1 MSNYD
6 AIVVGA
12 GMGGLSAA
20 VALAARGLRVHV
32 VEAGPQIGGKAGE
45 SSFDGVSFDT
55 GPSVLTLPDVLDR
68 VLRSAGTSLADE
80 VDLLQPDPA
89 TRYLYPLDPTDP
101 RNAHGHDVLD
111 VWRDMEKTVAS
122 ADDAWGGD
130 AADDLRYFLDYART
144 IWEAAA
150 PHFIFGPAPEL
161 PRLMRILP
169 TAIRLLPRIDP
180 LRTMHSAATSRV
192 RDESVRWLFER
203 FATYNG
209 SDPRRAPATLHCI
222 AHVELALG
230 IYGVRGGMHQLPKAL
245 ARVLQRHGGTVQLHA
260 PVTRVRTEGGRVAG
274 VDLADGATLYAPCV
288 VVNADAAHLRADLL
302 GDAERPRLPA
312 PGPPSMSGWTAV
324 LRARRRDASDRLA
337 HTVLF
342 PQAYMREFEDIFDHD
357 RPPTEPTVYLCAQE
371 KAHARAGWA
380 DHEPLFVMANAPPE
394 PDGLPSAPE
403 AWPAL
408 REIVLGRLRA
418 ANLIDPDDAVVWER
432 TPTALATR
440 FPGTRGAIYG
450 AASNDRWA
458 AFRRPPNRL
467 KIPGLYLAS
476 GSAHPGGGV
485 PLCVQSGAEAARL
498 ALEDLGV

>member
-1 MSNYD
+1 MSAYD

-20 VALAARGLRVHV
+20 VSLAARGLRVHV

-45 SSFDGVSFDT
+45 SIFDGVSFDT
-55 GPSVLTLPDVLDR
+55 GPSVLTLPDVIDR
-68 VLRSAGTSLADE
+68 VFRDAGTSLEGE
-80 VDLLQPDPA
+80 VELLRPDPA
-89 TRYLYPLDPTDP
+89 TRYIYPLDPTDP
-101 RNAHGHDVLD
+101 HSAHGNDVLD
-111 VWRDMEKTVAS
+111 VWRDLNKTLES
-122 ADDAWGGD
+122 ADEAWGGD
-130 AADDLRYFLDYART
+130 AADDLQGFLDYART

-180 LRTMHSAATSRV
+180 LRTMHSAARSRV

-230 IYGVRGGMHQLPKAL
+230 IYGVRGGMHQLPTAL
-245 ARVLQRHGGTVQLHA
+245 ARVLQRHGGTVQVQA
-260 PVTRVRTEGGRVAG
+260 PARRVRTERGRVVG
-274 VDLADGATLYAPCV
+274 VDLADGATLQARCV

-302 GDAERPRLPA
+302 GDADRPRLPA

-324 LRARRRDASDRLA
+324 LRARRRDAAERLA

-394 PDGLPSAPE
+394 PQDSTSPPE
-403 AWPAL
+403 RWPAL
-408 REIVLGRLRA
+408 REVVLDRLRGA
-418 ANLIDPDDAVVWER
+418 GLIDHDDAVVWER
-432 TPTALATR
+432 TPTVLASQ
-440 FPGTRGAIYG
+440 FPGTRGSIYG
-450 AASNDRWA
+450 AASNDSWA

-498 ALEDLGV
+498 ALEDLAG

>member
-1 MSNYD
+1 MSAYD

-12 GMGGLSAA
+12 GIGGLSAA

-45 SSFDGVSFDT
+45 STADGVSFDT

-68 VLRSAGTSLADE
+68 VLQGAGTTLADE
-80 VDLLQPDPA
+80 VELLRPDPA
-89 TRYLYPLDPTDP
+89 TRYIYPVDPHGP
-101 RNAHGHDVLD
+101 FAAHGPDVLD
-111 VWRDMEKTVAS
+111 VWRDLHKTLES

-130 AADDLRYFLDYART
+130 AVDDLRCFLDYARN

-180 LRTMHSAATSRV
+180 LRTMHSATSSV

-230 IYGVRGGMHQLPKAL
+230 IYGVRGGMHQLPKAF
-245 ARVLQRHGGTVQLHA
+245 ARVLNRHGGTVQLHA
-260 PVTRVRTEGGRVAG
+260 PAARVRTEGGRVAG
-274 VDLADGATLYAPCV
+274 VDLADGATLRAPCV
-288 VVNADAAHLRADLL
+288 VVNADAAHLRADLV
-302 GDAERPRLPA
+302 GEADRPRLPE

-324 LRARRRDASDRLA
+324 LRARRRDASERLA

-342 PQAYMREFEDIFDHD
+342 PRDYMREFEDIFDHD
-357 RPPTEPTVYLCAQE
+357 RPPSEPTVYLCAQE

-394 PDGLPSAPE
+394 PKHGASPVE
-403 AWPAL
+403 RWPAL
-408 REIVLGRLRA
+408 REVVLGRLRA
-418 ANLIDPDDAVVWER
+418 ARMIDADDEVVWER
-432 TPTALATR
+432 TPTTLAR
-440 FPGTRGAIYG
+440 QFPGTRGSIYG